1 MFASML
7 KYHFAIR
14 LRHKCNTKLC
24 YFVTSLQ
31 WHCLNCKLRLVLL
44 YDIQSLRFYLCY
56 SHIAKCDRLAI
67 SYPSISKHCACIAF
81 FINCCINLSIS
92 GFQHIQYT
100 QINLIST
107 AECTFKYTYYLVL
120 LFFVFLG
127 REFSTKSTKVKIYEK
142 WKFIVLLILKSI
154 NGLDFNRKY
163 IFNNVYRYTYVY
175 IDIVYA
181 VYAVEIVSILAY

>member
-92 GFQHIQYT
+92 GFQHIHTIYT
-100 QINLIST
+100 NKLNKYSRVYFQIH
-107 AECTFKYTYYLVL
+107 VL
-120 LFFVFLG
+120 LGFVVF
-127 REFSTKSTKVKIYEK
+127 RFPRARIFHKINKS
-142 WKFIVLLILKSI
+142 
-154 NGLDFNRKY
+154 
-163 IFNNVYRYTYVY
+163 
-175 IDIVYA
+175 
-181 VYAVEIVSILAY
+181 